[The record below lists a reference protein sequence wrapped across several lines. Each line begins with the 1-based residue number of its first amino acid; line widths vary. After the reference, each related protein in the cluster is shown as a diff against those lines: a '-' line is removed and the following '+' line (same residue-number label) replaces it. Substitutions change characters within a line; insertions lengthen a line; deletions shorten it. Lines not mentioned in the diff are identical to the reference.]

1 MTSKVDNKQK
11 IFKKLKENEE
21 FLKKSMGIGKSF
33 DVGVRKLKIL
43 NKEIQFYYC
52 TGLCDTSIIVEIMRE
67 LMEIDDHH
75 RLTVKFEQV
84 IHNHLPHQQVTK
96 VETFDEVVDQVL
108 SGLIAV
114 FMEGEEIAYI
124 IDVRKYPGRTP
135 QEPDTEKVI
144 RGSRD
149 GFTENIIENTAL
161 TRRRIRDGRLRNEIF
176 QIGERSKTDVCI
188 TYIQDVANPNLVE
201 IVKKKLK
208 EINIDGIPMADKTVE
223 EFLVHQAGNPFPLV
237 RYTERPDV
245 AASHLLEG
253 HVLII
258 VDTSPSVMITPTTF
272 FHHVQ
277 HAEEYRE
284 APLPGA
290 FLRWVRFGGMLAA
303 LLLLPLWLL
312 AVYEPQLLPKS
323 IDFIGPN
330 DETNVPIFAQ
340 IMLAE
345 IGIETLR
352 MAAIHTPTPLST
364 AMGLIAAVL
373 IGQIAIDVGLFVPE
387 VILYVSIAAI
397 GSYATPSYELSIAN
411 KLVRLLLLVLV
422 FFFRVPGYMIGI
434 TAIILFLVALKP
446 LNTPYLWPFIPFNP
460 KAFIQVLIRVS
471 VPLTKLRPSITE
483 PQNETKQ
490 PDKPLAES

>member
-1 MTSKVDNKQK
+1 MPSKTKDKQK
-11 IFKKLKENEE
+11 IFKKLKENEKFME
-21 FLKKSMGIGKSF
+21 KSIGIGESF
-33 DVGVRKLKIL
+33 DVGVRKIKIL
-43 NKEIQFYYC
+43 NKDVNFYYC

-67 LMEIDDHH
+67 LMYTDEHH
-75 RLTVKFEQV
+75 RLTAQFEKV
-84 IHNHLPHQQVTK
+84 IHNHLPHQQVTT
-96 VETFDEVVDQVL
+96 VENFDEVVDQVL

-114 FMEGEEIAYI
+114 FMEGEEQAYI

-149 GFTENIIENTAL
+149 GYTENIIENTAL
-161 TRRRIRDGRLRNEIF
+161 TRRRIRDGKLRNVIL
-176 QIGERSKTDVCI
+176 QVGERSKTDICL
-188 TYIQDVANPNLVE
+188 TYIEDVANPNLVE
-201 IVKKKLK
+201 IVMKKLK
-208 EINIDGIPMADKTVE
+208 EINIDGLPMADKAVE

-245 AASHLLEG
+245 AAAHLLEG

-258 VDTSPSVMITPTTF
+258 VDTSPSVIITPTTF

-284 APLPGA
+284 APIAGA
-290 FLRWVRFGGMLAA
+290 FLRWIRFGGMLAA

-312 AVYEPQLLPKS
+312 FVYEPQLLPKT
-323 IDFIGPN
+323 IDFIGPT
-330 DETNVPIFAQ
+330 DKTNVPIFVQ
-340 IMLAE
+340 IILAE
-345 IGIETLR
+345 LGIETLR

-397 GSYATPSYELSIAN
+397 GSYATPSYELAIAN
-411 KLVRLLLLVLV
+411 KLIRLLLLFLV
-422 FFFRVPGYMIGI
+422 FFFRVPGYMMGV
-434 TAIILFLVALKP
+434 TLTILFLISLRP
-446 LNTPYLWPFIPFNP
+446 LNTPYLWPFVPFNA
-460 KAFIQVLIRVS
+460 KAFVQILIRVS
-471 VPLTKLRPSITE
+471 VPLTKLRPSITQ
-483 PQNETKQ
+483 PQNKKKQ
-490 PDKPLAES
+490 EDGPLAES